1 MLRILHPS
9 KLNTDELGSQA
20 ALFATER
27 HFGRDRKSD
36 AEGERSGATE
46 TGAKKEKEG
55 FISFPEFRVFL
66 LLLCRYFFCCKVLKE
81 KIIGP
86 ECVISRAALSKYRRH
101 EVKIQGQMSS

>member
-1 MLRILHPS
+1 MG
-9 KLNTDELGSQA
+9 TDQFGSQA
-20 ALFATER
+20 ALNATER
-27 HFGRDRKSD
+27 HFGRDKKPDAD
-36 AEGERSGATE
+36 AELSEGESSKAPE

-86 ECVISRAALSKYRRH
+86 ECVVLYNK
-101 EVKIQGQMSS
+101 QGGTV